1 MAIESTGDNTLLVNI
16 DNNVN
21 TVNTNVSTV
30 LTNQSSQ
37 STTLS
42 TINTNVS
49 STLTVAQSIQ
59 TSAGKIVYAVFTASG
74 TWTRPSGVSV
84 INALL
89 VGGGGGGGPAVASQ
103 RNGTTQAPAACG
115 GGGAGGEVKA
125 YESIYVGAYS
135 SLTVTVGAGGSGG
148 SISGNGTSSVTVTYQ
163 ANGSNTTLTN
173 GTTTLATAIGGSYG
187 GGMYYLGGAGL
198 FAASGTAPKL
208 NGRNLGG
215 RGIANDLNTT
225 STSWITYLQG
235 GTGAGGNS
243 DGLTGLLDVE
253 NHVQTPTWD
262 GAGKLLLERQTPFS
276 MVASGSTVQ
285 YRAKIS
291 WSNGFV
297 ESSPGGN
304 SQATLKGQMYNT
316 KASLDTA
323 TWDIPVHE
331 DAAIL
336 NGSTYKSQAYYG
348 NQTFFHSELM
358 ASSRGEFVAG
368 LPILTNY
375 QISSYGDGKHSMS
388 VPGPSSK
395 GYGNGGWGGIIYSS
409 TMSSSSHNLTT
420 FPGPGSF
427 LSFGGTSYNL
437 HTGPYESKVTP
448 ARVMW
453 DNSNVTAS
461 AAGTNAVANTGDGGG
476 GAAVVSFTAS
486 TVVTGVKGG
495 DGGSGICIISYS
507 V

>member
-16 DNNVN
+16 DANV
-21 TVNTNVSTV
+21 T
-30 LTNQSSQ
+30 SQ
-37 STTLS
+37 GTTIN

-74 TWTRPSGVSV
+74 TWTRPSGVNV
-84 INALL
+84 INAFV

-103 RNGTTQAPAACG
+103 RNGTTQGPAAAG
-115 GGGAGGEVKA
+115 GGGAGGQVIN
-125 YESIYVGAYS
+125 YGNIYVGAYS
-135 SLTVTVGAGGSGG
+135 SLTVTIGAGGSGG
-148 SISGNGTSSVTVTYQ
+148 SVSGNGTSSATVTYQ
-163 ANGSNTTLTN
+163 SNGSNTTITN
-173 GTTTLATAIGGSYG
+173 GTTTLASAIGGSYG
-187 GGMYYLGGAGL
+187 GGMRYLGGTGV
-198 FAASGTAPKL
+198 FGASGTPPKL

-215 RGIANDLNTT
+215 RGVAADVNTT

-262 GAGKLLLERQTPFS
+262 GAGKLLLERQSPFA
-276 MVASGSTVQ
+276 MVSSGSNVQ

-304 SQATLKGQMYNT
+304 SQANFKTQMYNT
-316 KASLDTA
+316 KLSLDSA
-323 TWDIPVHE
+323 TWDIPTHG

-336 NGSTYKSQAYYG
+336 DGQTYKSQDYYG
-348 NQTFFHSELM
+348 NKTFFHSELM

-368 LPILTNY
+368 LPVQTNY
-375 QISSYGDGKHSMS
+375 SISSYGDSKHSLS
-388 VPGPSSK
+388 IPGPSLN

-409 TMSSSSHNLTT
+409 DISSSSHNLTT
-420 FPGPGSF
+420 FPGPSTF

-453 DNSNVTAS
+453 DNSNTTAS
-461 AAGTNAVANTGDGGG
+461 AAGTNAIANTGDGGG
-476 GAAVVSFTAS
+476 GAAVVSYTAS
-486 TVVTGVKGG
+486 TIVTAVKGG